1 MKKSLVALAV
11 LAASGAA
18 MAQSSVTLF
27 GVVDAGYAVGKGT
40 TNKTQLATDRIGSS
54 RLGFRGVEDLGGGM
68 RAEFWLEAG
77 VANDSGAGS
86 SSNSNN
92 QSTGATSPS
101 LAGSQGL
108 TFNRKSTVGL
118 VGSMGEIRLGRDYS
132 PQFYPDAQYDPFGT
146 NGVASSLIAYGG
158 GAAAVRASN
167 MIAYHSPD
175 FGGIRVMLGSYMGE
189 NNISTAAG
197 VVNNKAGNGNGIH
210 VRYAK
215 DKLALGIATA
225 TTKTSATTEVKTTTM
240 GGSYNFGVAAVMFNS
255 NVVQNTN
262 QQDIR
267 GALIGA
273 TVPMGG
279 GTFKVSSA
287 TLEQDVASG
296 GVVGALGTSVATT
309 KRVAVGYV
317 YPLSKRTSLFGT
329 YARNQ
334 NSGGAARGLNGATVN
349 ANVSSTGYD
358 LGVNHTF

>member
-1 MKKSLVALAV
+1 MKKSLIALAV

-27 GVVDAGYAVGKGT
+27 GVVDAGYSVGKGT
-40 TNKTQLATDRIGSS
+40 TNSTAMRTDRIGSS

-86 SSNSNN
+86 ATNSNN
-92 QSTGATSPS
+92 QAVTGLTS
-101 LAGSQGL
+101 AGTQGL

-132 PQFYPDAQYDPFGT
+132 PQFYPDATYDPFGT

-158 GAAAVRASN
+158 GFPAVRASN
-167 MIAYHSPD
+167 MIAYHSPAMSG
-175 FGGIRVMLGSYMGE
+175 FKVMLASYMGE
-189 NNISTAAG
+189 NNTGAAAG
-197 VVNNKAGNGNGIH
+197 KAGDGNGIWLN
-210 VRYAK
+210 YAQG
-215 DKLALGIATA
+215 AWNLGYGAS
-225 TTKTSATTEVKTTTM
+225 TTKTSTSTETKTAGI
-240 GGSYNFGVAAVMFNS
+240 GGSYDMKVAKFMLES

-262 QQDIR
+262 QQDLR
-267 GALIGA
+267 GALLGV

-287 TLEQDVASG
+287 MLEQDVAAG
-296 GVVGALGTSVATT
+296 GVVGALGTSVAST
-309 KRVAVGYV
+309 KRIAVGYV
-317 YPLSKRTSLFGT
+317 MPLSKRTSLFGT
-329 YARNQ
+329 YARNN

-349 ANVSSTGYD
+349 PNVSSTGYD

>member
-27 GVVDAGYAVGKGT
+27 GVVDAGYSVGTGSVSDST
-40 TNKTQLATDRIGSS
+40 AMRTDRIGSS

-77 VANDSGAGS
+77 VANDSGAGA
-86 SSNSNN
+86 NTNTNN
-92 QSTGATSPS
+92 QASGGTTS
-101 LAGSQGL
+101 GL

-158 GAAAVRASN
+158 GFAAVRASN

-175 FGGIRVMLGSYMGE
+175 FGGIRVMLGTYFGE
-189 NNISTAAG
+189 NNKSNVAG
-197 VVNNKAGNGNGIH
+197 AVNNKAGDGNGYH

-215 DKLALGIATA
+215 GPLALGLAA
-225 TTKTSATTEVKTTTM
+225 STTKTSATTDVKTTTL
-240 GGSYNFGVAAVMFNS
+240 GGSYNFGVANLMVNS
-255 NVVQNTN
+255 NVVQNTG
-262 QQDIR
+262 QADIR
-267 GALIGA
+267 GVLYGV

-279 GTFKVSSA
+279 GTFKVSMA
-287 TLEQDVASG
+287 TLEQDVAAG
-296 GVVGALGTSVATT
+296 GVAGVLGTSVAKTDRT
-309 KRVAVGYV
+309 AIGYV
-317 YPLSKRTSLFGT
+317 YPLSKRTSVFGT
-329 YARNQ
+329 WARNG
-334 NSGGAARGLNGATVN
+334 NSGGANRALNGAVTG
-349 ANVSSTGYD
+349 ANQSSTGYD
-358 LGVNHTF
+358 LGLNHTF

>member
-40 TNKTQLATDRIGSS
+40 TNKTALSTDRIGSS

-77 VANDSGAGS
+77 VANDSGAAYA
-86 SSNSNN
+86 SNSNN
-92 QSTGATSPS
+92 QAVTA
-101 LAGSQGL
+101 LASAGTQGL

-158 GAAAVRASN
+158 GFAAVRASN
-167 MIAYHSPD
+167 MVAYHSPVV
-175 FGGIRVMLGSYMGE
+175 GGLSVMLGSYMGE
-189 NNISTAAG
+189 NNTGGAAG
-197 VVNNKAGNGNGIH
+197 KAGDGNGIH
-210 VRYAK
+210 VKYANGP
-215 DKLALGIATA
+215 LALGIASA
-225 TTKTSATTEVKTTTM
+225 TTKTAAATEVKTSTM

-255 NVVQNTN
+255 NTVSNT
-262 QQDIR
+262 
-267 GALIGA
+267 GAVDLKGQLLGL
-273 TVPMGG
+273 TVPMAG
-279 GTFKVSSA
+279 GTFKFSN
-287 TLEQDVASG
+287 ASLKQ
-296 GVVGALGTSVATT
+296 GAAET
-309 KRVAVGYV
+309 KRNAVGFV
-317 YPLSKRTSLFGT
+317 QPLSKRTSLFAT
-329 YARNQ
+329 YARNG

-349 ANVSSTGYD
+349 PNVSSTGYD